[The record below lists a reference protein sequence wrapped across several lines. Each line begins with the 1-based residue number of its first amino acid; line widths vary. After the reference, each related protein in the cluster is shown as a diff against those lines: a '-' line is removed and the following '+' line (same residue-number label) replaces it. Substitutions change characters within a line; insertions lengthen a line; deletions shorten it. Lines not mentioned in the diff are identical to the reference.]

1 MDGGTRILLVDDEPL
16 LLTSI
21 RRVLARV
28 RPNAIVVYASSAEA
42 AEWQLRCTTLK
53 LVVTDMRMQADPRAG
68 MRVVRA
74 AREAKVP
81 VAIMTS
87 VDPAELVDLVGPDVE
102 ILAKGDMTVERLTN
116 LVERAFT

>member
-87 VDPAELVDLVGPDVE
+87 VDPVELVDLVGPDVE

-116 LVERAFT
+116 LVERAFS

>member
-1 MDGGTRILLVDDEPL
+1 MEGGTRILLVDDEPL

-28 RPNAIVVYASSAEA
+28 RPNAVVVYASSADA

-68 MRVVRA
+68 IRVVRA
-74 AREAKVP
+74 ARDANVP

-87 VDPAELVDLVGPDVE
+87 VDPVELDGLVGEDVE
-102 ILAKGDMTVERLTN
+102 ILSKGEMTVERLTK
-116 LVERAFT
+116 LVERAFS

>member
-28 RPNAIVVYASSAEA
+28 RPNAVVVYASSAEA

-53 LVVTDMRMQADPRAG
+53 LVVTDMRMQSDPRAG

-87 VDPAELVDLVGPDVE
+87 VDPAELADLVGPDVE